1 MSDPVF
7 PVINLPNAVEIQQA
21 ANSSQIEIL
30 QTTDDP
36 VGKTVKS
43 LVKVSTNPY
52 AHNWYTVWQGD
63 AYDQAG
69 QWTDAQLSAAIVTLV
84 TGEYPPALSRA

>member
-7 PVINLPNAVEIQQA
+7 PIINLPNSIEIQQA

-43 LVKVSTNPY
+43 LVKISTTPY
-52 AHNWYTVWQGD
+52 AHNWYTVWSGD

-69 QWTDAQLSAAIVTLV
+69 QWTDQQLSAAVVALV
-84 TGEYPPALSRA
+84 MAEYPPALTR

>member
-7 PVINLPNAVEIQQA
+7 PIINLPNSIEIQQA

-36 VGKTVKS
+36 IGKTVKS
-43 LVKVSTNPY
+43 LVKISTTPY
-52 AHNWYTVWQGD
+52 AHNWYTVWSGD

-69 QWTDAQLSAAIVTLV
+69 QWTDQQLSAAVVALV
-84 TGEYPPALSRA
+84 MAEYPPALTR

>member
-1 MSDPVF
+1 MSDPAF

>member
-7 PVINLPNAVEIQQA
+7 PIINLPNSIEIQQA

-36 VGKTVKS
+36 IGRTVKS
-43 LVKVSTNPY
+43 LVKISTTPY
-52 AHNWYTVWQGD
+52 AHNWYTVWSGD

-69 QWTDAQLSAAIVTLV
+69 QWTDQQLSAAVVALV
-84 TGEYPPALSRA
+84 MAEYPPALTR

>member
-7 PVINLPNAVEIQQA
+7 PIINLPNAVEIQQA

-43 LVKVSTNPY
+43 LGKVSTNPY
-52 AHNWYTVWQGD
+52 AHNWYTVWSGD
-63 AYDQAG
+63 TYDQAG
-69 QWTDAQLSAAIVTLV
+69 QWTDAELAAAVVTLV
-84 TGEYPPALSRA
+84 TGEYPPALSR

>member
-7 PVINLPNAVEIQQA
+7 PNINLPSAVEIQQA
-21 ANSSQIEIL
+21 ANTSQIEIL

-43 LVKVSTNPY
+43 LVKISTNPY
-52 AHNWYTVWQGD
+52 AHNWYTVWSGD
-63 AYDQAG
+63 TYDQAG
-69 QWTDAQLSAAIVTLV
+69 QWTDAELSAAVVALV
-84 TGEYPPALSRA
+84 MAEYPPALTR

>member
-1 MSDPVF
+1 MSF
-7 PVINLPNAVEIQQA
+7 PIINLPNAVEIQQA

-43 LVKVSTNPY
+43 LVKVSANPY

-63 AYDQAG
+63 AYDQVG

>member
-7 PVINLPNAVEIQQA
+7 PIINLPNAVEIQQA

-43 LVKVSTNPY
+43 LVKVSANPY
-52 AHNWYTVWQGD
+52 AHNWYTVWSGD
-63 AYDQAG
+63 TYDQAG
-69 QWTDAQLSAAIVTLV
+69 QWTDAELAAAVVTLV
-84 TGEYPPALSRA
+84 TGEYPPALSR

>member
-7 PVINLPNAVEIQQA
+7 PIINLPNAVEIQQA

-36 VGKTVKS
+36 VGKTEKS
-43 LVKVSTNPY
+43 LVKISTNPY
-52 AHNWYTVWQGD
+52 AHNWYTVWSGD
-63 AYDQAG
+63 TYDQAG
-69 QWTDAQLSAAIVTLV
+69 QWTDAQLASAVVTLV
-84 TGEYPPALSRA
+84 TGEYPPALTR

>member
-30 QTTDDP
+30 QAIDDP
-36 VGKTVKS
+36 IGKTVKS
-43 LVKVSTNPY
+43 LVKVSSNPY
-52 AHNWYTVWQGD
+52 AHNWYTVWSGET
-63 AYDQAG
+63 YDQVG
-69 QWTDAQLSAAIVTLV
+69 QWTDEELAAAVVTIVT
-84 TGEYPPALSRA
+84 GQYPPALTR

>member
-43 LVKVSTNPY
+43 LVKISTNPY

-84 TGEYPPALSRA
+84 TGEYPPALTRA

>member
-1 MSDPVF
+1 MSNPVF

>member
-7 PVINLPNAVEIQQA
+7 PIINLPNAIEIQQA

-36 VGKTVKS
+36 IGKTVKS
-43 LVKVSTNPY
+43 LVKVSSNPY
-52 AHNWYTVWQGD
+52 VHNWYTVWSGES
-63 AYDQAG
+63 YDQAG
-69 QWTDAQLSAAIVTLV
+69 QWTEEQLTSAIIALV
-84 TGEYPPALSRA
+84 ISEYPPALTR

>member
-1 MSDPVF
+1 MSDPAF
-7 PVINLPNAVEIQQA
+7 PIINLPSAVEIQQA
-21 ANSSQIEIL
+21 ANSRQIEIL

-43 LVKVSTNPY
+43 LVKISTTPY
-52 AHNWYTVWQGD
+52 AHNWYTVWSGD

-69 QWTDAQLSAAIVTLV
+69 QWTDAQLAAQIINLV
-84 TGEYPPALSRA
+84 TGSYPAAIIR

>member
-7 PVINLPNAVEIQQA
+7 PIINLPNAVEIQQA

-43 LVKVSTNPY
+43 LVKISTNPY
-52 AHNWYTVWQGD
+52 AHNWYTVWSGD
-63 AYDQAG
+63 TYDQVG
-69 QWTDAQLSAAIVTLV
+69 QWTDAQLASAVVTLV
-84 TGEYPPALSRA
+84 TGEYPPALTR